1 MIIGISSNGNGK
13 GKDLVGKIIQ
23 HFNPTYEIV
32 KFASAVNESYK
43 LIKGIDFSNLSRFQ
57 KEKHRA
63 DFIKYAEGV
72 KDVLGEDVW
81 VDALFKDYNNNNW
94 IITDVRFENEY
105 NFLLQKDYL
114 HIHIQRLEVGD
125 MVVWKDFIGT
135 DLENWK
141 VLECKDEVCKIQNNH
156 RICEIEY
163 KELASPIPLLEHL
176 KEDTVYIY
184 NNLTISQL
192 VDTIESTL
200 KNHKI

>member
-23 HFNPTYEIV
+23 HFHPTYKIM

-43 LIKGIDFSNLSRFQ
+43 LMKGIDFSNSSRFQ
-57 KEKHRA
+57 KEKHRG
-63 DFIKYAEGV
+63 DFIKYAEGI
-72 KDVLGEDVW
+72 KSVLGENVW
-81 VDALFKDYNNNNW
+81 IDALFKDYNNNNW

-114 HIHIQRLEVGD
+114 HIHIQRLQVGD
-125 MVVWKDFIGT
+125 MVVWKDFMGT
-135 DLENWK
+135 DLEKWK

-163 KELASPIPLLEHL
+163 KELLSPIPLLEHL
-176 KEDTVYIY
+176 KENTIYIY

-192 VDTIESTL
+192 VDTIESTI